1 MDGEASIHDPK
12 GWRVLMFPTGKQL
25 KAFHADVGKA
35 EYVRSPLESFF
46 RMTML
51 PATQVTMTSLELVQ
65 FINNQREAGEAELQ
79 HKHFLE
85 KVPKVL
91 GEGCAKFSATYTHN
105 QNGQTYPCYRFP
117 KREACLMAMS
127 YSYDLQAKVFDRMT
141 ALEQPQVP
149 TTLSGALRLAADQA
163 ERIEQQALQLEQQR
177 PAVEFVERY
186 VEARSSKA
194 ISDVAKIIGAK
205 PKAFFEW
212 LHSEGVIFKR
222 GGSWIPYSGHEHRFE
237 VKTGEASGH
246 AFVQSRFTPE
256 GVEWI
261 ARRWNMRA

>member
-1 MDGEASIHDPK
+1 MQIQKFNFDGEEIRVSHDEQGNPWFVANDVCAVLEIVNSRDALTRLDDDEK
-12 GWRVLMFPTGKQL
+12 GV
-25 KAFHADVGKA
+25 V
-35 EYVRSPLESFF
+35 S
-46 RMTML
+46 
-51 PATQVTMTSLELVQ
+51 
-65 FINNQREAGEAELQ
+65 
-79 HKHFLE
+79 
-85 KVPKVL
+85 
-91 GEGCAKFSATYTHN
+91 TYTLGGEQEQSSIN
-105 QNGQTYPCYRFP
+105 ESGLYSLVLSSRKPEAKRFKKWVTAEVLP
-117 KREACLMAMS
+117 TLRKTGS
-127 YSYDLQAKVFDRMT
+127 YTM
-141 ALEQPQVP
+141 QVP

>member
-1 MDGEASIHDPK
+1 MNHMQIQKFNFEGEEIKAMAADNGDPWFLAREVCEILGYANPSQAMATHVDDDDRGIQPVETLGGTQSAATVNESGLYALIFGSRK
-12 GWRVLMFPTGKQL
+12 PEAKRFKKWVTAEVLPTLRKTGS
-25 KAFHADVGKA
+25 
-35 EYVRSPLESFF
+35 Y
-46 RMTML
+46 TM
-51 PATQVTMTSLELVQ
+51 
-65 FINNQREAGEAELQ
+65 
-79 HKHFLE
+79 
-85 KVPKVL
+85 
-91 GEGCAKFSATYTHN
+91 
-105 QNGQTYPCYRFP
+105 
-117 KREACLMAMS
+117 
-127 YSYDLQAKVFDRMT
+127 
-141 ALEQPQVP
+141 QVP

-222 GGSWIPYSGHEHRFE
+222 GGSWTPYSGHEHRFE

>member
-1 MDGEASIHDPK
+1 MQIQKFNFDGEEIRVSHDEQGNPWFVANDVCAVLEIVNSRDALTRLDDDEK
-12 GWRVLMFPTGKQL
+12 GV
-25 KAFHADVGKA
+25 V
-35 EYVRSPLESFF
+35 S
-46 RMTML
+46 
-51 PATQVTMTSLELVQ
+51 
-65 FINNQREAGEAELQ
+65 
-79 HKHFLE
+79 
-85 KVPKVL
+85 
-91 GEGCAKFSATYTHN
+91 TYTLGGEQEQSSIN
-105 QNGQTYPCYRFP
+105 ESGLYSLVLSSRKPEAKRFKKWVTAEVLP
-117 KREACLMAMS
+117 TLRKTGS
-127 YSYDLQAKVFDRMT
+127 YTM
-141 ALEQPQVP
+141 QVP

-212 LHSEGVIFKR
+212 LHSEGIIFKR

>member
-1 MDGEASIHDPK
+1 MQIQKFNFDGEEIRVSHDEQGNPWFIANDVCAVLEIVNSRDALTRLDDDEK
-12 GWRVLMFPTGKQL
+12 GV
-25 KAFHADVGKA
+25 V
-35 EYVRSPLESFF
+35 S
-46 RMTML
+46 
-51 PATQVTMTSLELVQ
+51 
-65 FINNQREAGEAELQ
+65 
-79 HKHFLE
+79 
-85 KVPKVL
+85 
-91 GEGCAKFSATYTHN
+91 TYTLGGEQEQSAIN
-105 QNGQTYPCYRFP
+105 ESGLYSLVLSSRKPEAKRFKKWVTAEVLP
-117 KREACLMAMS
+117 TLRKTGS
-127 YSYDLQAKVFDRMT
+127 YTM
-141 ALEQPQVP
+141 QVP

>member
-1 MDGEASIHDPK
+1 MQIQKFNFDGEEIRVSHDEQGNPWFVANDVCAVLEIVNSRDALTRLDDDEK
-12 GWRVLMFPTGKQL
+12 GV
-25 KAFHADVGKA
+25 V
-35 EYVRSPLESFF
+35 S
-46 RMTML
+46 
-51 PATQVTMTSLELVQ
+51 
-65 FINNQREAGEAELQ
+65 
-79 HKHFLE
+79 
-85 KVPKVL
+85 
-91 GEGCAKFSATYTHN
+91 TYTLGGEQEQSSIN
-105 QNGQTYPCYRFP
+105 ESGLYSLVLSSRKPEAKRFKKWVTAEVLP
-117 KREACLMAMS
+117 TLRKTGS
-127 YSYDLQAKVFDRMT
+127 YTM
-141 ALEQPQVP
+141 QVP

-163 ERIEQQALQLEQQR
+163 ERIERQALQLEQQR

>member
-1 MDGEASIHDPK
+1 MQIQKFNFDGEEIRVSHDEQGNPWFVANDVCAVLEIVNSRDALTRLDDDEK
-12 GWRVLMFPTGKQL
+12 GV
-25 KAFHADVGKA
+25 V
-35 EYVRSPLESFF
+35 S
-46 RMTML
+46 
-51 PATQVTMTSLELVQ
+51 
-65 FINNQREAGEAELQ
+65 
-79 HKHFLE
+79 
-85 KVPKVL
+85 
-91 GEGCAKFSATYTHN
+91 TYTLGGEQEQSSIN
-105 QNGQTYPCYRFP
+105 ESGLYSLVLSSRKPEAKRFKKWVTAEVLP
-117 KREACLMAMS
+117 TLRKTGS
-127 YSYDLQAKVFDRMT
+127 YTM
-141 ALEQPQVP
+141 QVP

-163 ERIEQQALQLEQQR
+163 ERIEQQALQIEQQR

>member
-1 MDGEASIHDPK
+1 
-12 GWRVLMFPTGKQL
+12 
-25 KAFHADVGKA
+25 
-35 EYVRSPLESFF
+35 
-46 RMTML
+46 ML
-51 PATQVTMTSLELVQ
+51 VTSQVTMTSLELVQ
-65 FINNQREAGEAELQ
+65 FINNQRDAGESELQ
-79 HKHFLE
+79 HKHFLD

-91 GEGCAKFSATYTHN
+91 GEGCAKFSATYTHH
-105 QNGQTYPCYRFP
+105 QNGQKYPCYRLP

-141 ALEQPQVP
+141 ELELQNAPKVP

-163 ERIEQQALQLEQQR
+163 EKIEAQAMQIEQQR

-186 VEARSSKA
+186 VEAKSSKA

-205 PKAFFEW
+205 PKEFFDW

-222 GGSWIPYSGHEHRFE
+222 GGSWLPYSAHESRFE

-246 AFVQSRFTPE
+246 AYVQSRFTPE

-261 ARRWNMRA
+261 ARRWNNKA